1 MRKKTA
7 LCRAILFLLF
17 TTTFLLSIKA
27 QTSDSKNYAICLDGK
42 DNNLRIGMDTIKEVW
57 TIEAW
62 IKGNN
67 PNWKETEVIIGGS
80 EYSDLN
86 IIDNLPLI
94 LKNGKLHNTAANLSA
109 ETTLD
114 TNWHHV
120 AATCNGK
127 TTTLYLDGRKAA
139 SKDIASS
146 ILPGAIGIHE
156 TAESAFGGLIDEVRI
171 WKTALPASTI
181 SQWMNK
187 PLTPRHP
194 AFKTLKGYYTF
205 DETGNEM
212 FVNWAARGHLSFHAR
227 NGRVSYY
234 GKEPLAH
241 TVINDNPMFE
251 NPLQKQEL
259 FNAVT
264 VLSEWDTDQG
274 TKDDQILKL
283 RIAVQGS
290 DKPLRL
296 TELLLNLNQTTN
308 LEDIEKVHVYYTG
321 AKPKSEIKTELFG
334 TGTKPAVRMKFKS
347 SATDAQ
353 TLQPG
358 INYFLITFDVKE
370 NALAGNR
377 LQAAVSSFKLDKKTY
392 IPEQDPDYY
401 PKIITNNSKTNNI
414 VKVLQ
419 WNIWHGGVHVGEDG
433 RKHIIDLIKS
443 TNADIITMQEGYG
456 AQERIAAA
464 LNYSL
469 QTKSAND
476 NLALL
481 SRYPITK
488 IDTKNS
494 FKSNPAKITL
504 PNGRKIIVND
514 CWLRYAYRPE
524 YTCVY
529 PNRGLDPKQWVA
541 EDTLYPLEDIKE
553 IIRNDLIPYQES
565 ADMPVIFGG
574 DFNSCSHLD
583 WTEAAAPLHFGYG
596 PVNFPTSKFMIENGY
611 KDSFREINPNE
622 VTHQGGTFAV
632 ILGLLQTS
640 RIDFLY
646 YKGAKIKALSS
657 KIIRS
662 AEEIDFIWA
671 SDHAA
676 VLTVFEILP

>member
-1 MRKKTA
+1 MRKQTG
-7 LCRAILFLLF
+7 LYRAIALLLF
-17 TTTFLLSIKA
+17 VTTVPFSVKA
-27 QTSDSKNYAICLDGK
+27 QTNDTENYAICLDGK
-42 DNNLRIGMDTIKEVW
+42 DNNLRIGMDTIKENW

-62 IKGNN
+62 IKGNDL
-67 PNWKETEVIIGGS
+67 NWKETEVILGGS

-94 LKNGKLHNTAANLSA
+94 LKNGELYNTAANLSA
-109 ETTLD
+109 GTILD

-171 WKTALPASTI
+171 WNTALPASTI

-187 PLTPRHP
+187 PLNPLHP
-194 AFKTLKGYYTF
+194 AFKTLKGYNTF

-212 FVNWAARGHLSFHAR
+212 FVNWAAKGHLSFHAR

-234 GKEPLAH
+234 GKEPLAY
-241 TVINDNPMFE
+241 TVINDNKAFE
-251 NPLQKQEL
+251 NPLQKQKL

-274 TKDDQILKL
+274 TTDDQILKL

-296 TELLLNLNQTTN
+296 TELLLNLEQTTN
-308 LEDIEKVHVYYTG
+308 PDDIEKVHVYYTG
-321 AKPKSEIKTELFG
+321 QKPKSETKTELFG
-334 TGTKPAVRMKFKS
+334 TGTKPAARIKFKA
-347 SATDAQ
+347 SATNAQ
-353 TLQPG
+353 VLQPG
-358 INYFLITFDVKE
+358 INYFLVTFDVKE
-370 NALAGNR
+370 NAQAGNR
-377 LQAAVSSFKLDKKTY
+377 LQASVSSFKLDKKTY
-392 IPEQDPDYY
+392 IPEQDSDYY
-401 PKIITNNSKTNNI
+401 PKTVTKNSKTDNI
-414 VKVLQ
+414 VKILQ
-419 WNIWHGGVHVGEDG
+419 WNIWHGGVHVGPDG
-433 RKHIIDLIKS
+433 QKHIIDLIKS
-443 TNADIITMQEGYG
+443 THADIITMQEGYG
-456 AQERIAAA
+456 AQERIAGA

-469 QTKSAND
+469 QTKSAKD

-481 SRYPITK
+481 SRYPVRK
-488 IDTKNS
+488 IETKNG

-504 PNGRKIIVND
+504 PNGRTIIVND

-529 PNRGLDPKQWVA
+529 PNRGLDPKQWIA
-541 EDTLYPLEDIKE
+541 EDAIYPLEDMKE
-553 IIRNDLIPYQES
+553 IIANDLMPYLENP
-565 ADMPVIFGG
+565 DMPVIFGG

-583 WTEAAAPLHFGYG
+583 WTAAAAPLHFGYG
-596 PVNFPTSKFMIENGY
+596 PVDFPTSKFMTENGY
-611 KDSFREINPNE
+611 KDSFREMNPNE

-632 ILGLLQTS
+632 ILGQLQTS

-646 YKGAKIKALSS
+646 YKGSRIKALSS
-657 KIIRS
+657 RIIRS